1 MTRWC
6 TEIPIYG
13 SQKSYCQPGL
23 DTANTNVNILF
34 RNNKTTSKDS
44 AVISTQITVMYEID
58 TLVDNLIGLIIF
70 WNFLFIYLF

>member
-1 MTRWC
+1 MVLKKVTVN
-6 TEIPIYG
+6 
-13 SQKSYCQPGL
+13 L
-23 DTANTNVNILF
+23 VLTANTNVNILF

-44 AVISTQITVMYEID
+44 AVISTQITAMYEID